1 VSSSVVRSLPRTLVP
16 LVTALALAGAFTALR
31 PVLPAASLLA
41 QEAGTIAGTVNA
53 AGTQEPLVGA
63 QIAVVGGT
71 QRAQSDERGHFR
83 LTGLSGNTGAL
94 VTIEV
99 RRIGYREQRVAARLG
114 DVNLAVQL
122 SVNPTSLEAVV
133 VTGTVGATEKRALG
147 NSVAQINASDVVQTA
162 PIVSMQSLL
171 NGRAPGLVV
180 LPTSGE
186 VGSGSQVRVRGL
198 ASFSLSNNPLL
209 YVDGV
214 RVDNAA
220 ATGPANQSFGS
231 SSISRLNDVN
241 PEDIESIEVL
251 KGPSAATLYGTEASN
266 GVINIITK
274 KGAGGGT
281 RWNLVARQGV
291 NYLQDWRTRFPTNY
305 GIINGGPQAG
315 QVGTVSM
322 DSLIAGNQGQ
332 DIFRNG
338 RHQETELSVS
348 GGIDRLNYYAS
359 GNLLDSQGAEVNN
372 NTRKYSGRL
381 NLNLAPTDKVHISTN
396 VGYVTGPTYLSPQAG
411 FGGHVWTTLLAT
423 PNNYNK
429 ATRHGFHSLL
439 PYQYDQ
445 VYKQW
450 QDLDRLTASVRFEH
464 TPVSWFTH
472 RFTAG
477 TDRTRENDNAFQP
490 RIDSLVYTVG
500 SDALGYRDDV
510 EREVAYRTLDYAA
523 TATWNFRPTIRFQTS
538 AGAQYYYNG
547 TSVVEA
553 FGSVFPTPGLTSVLA
568 TTQSKGQTQDFAE
581 DKTLGIYGQEAI
593 SWRDRLFATVA
604 LRSDDNSA
612 FGANFSRVTY
622 PKYSLSYVISEEPWF
637 HLLGDRL
644 TSLRLRAAYGEAGKA
659 PSTYS
664 ALRTYTAASGPGD
677 SPAVTPQFIGNPNLG
692 PERGKEIE
700 AGFDANAFQDR
711 IGLEFTYYNKK
722 TVDAILNRDIAPSI
736 GFASQEPFNAGAI
749 RNTGIEASLRATAW
763 HSDRLTWDIGL
774 SYASNANTV
783 LDLGIPGQSFVSA
796 GTYVQQH
803 VGYPAFSWFEKRVV
817 GAKLGATGTVIPGS
831 VMCAD
836 TVPGSGGR
844 ESSTATRLCA
854 GADGRY
860 GTPDD
865 APLVYLGRSTPPREG
880 SISTSL
886 TLLGRWHLS
895 TMVDIKNGEKKLDG
909 NTRVRCGIFG
919 RCLLNFVPTDAKTN
933 RDTLDVASMQSNS
946 NLVDFFISNASF
958 AKWRELT
965 LSYDLPARFLHPSNV
980 TRASLS
986 VSGRNLHTWTSYK
999 GFEPEAMFLGGT
1011 RGGNIAWEQT
1021 TLPQLTS
1028 WIVTLNLGF

>member
-1 VSSSVVRSLPRTLVP
+1 MKRCL
-16 LVTALALAGAFTALR
+16 FTR
-31 PVLPAASLLA
+31 AAVHLLA
-41 QEAGTIAGTVNA
+41 ALIALPTLHAQEPGTIAGVVTA
-53 AGTQEPLVGA
+53 SGTAEPVPGALVTL
-63 QIAVVGGT
+63 VGGT
-71 QRAQSDERGHFR
+71 QRTQTDEKGHFR
-83 LTGLSGNTGAL
+83 LTGISGANGTE
-94 VTIEV
+94 VTVAV
-99 RRIGYREQRVAARLG
+99 RRIGYREQRVTARLG
-114 DVNLAVQL
+114 EGNLSVQL

-147 NSVAQINASDVVQTA
+147 NSVAQINASEVVQTA
-162 PIVSMQSLL
+162 PVVSMQSLL

-186 VGSGSQVRVRGL
+186 VGSGSQVRIRGI
-198 ASFSLSNNPLL
+198 ASFSLGNNPLL

-220 ATGPANQSFGS
+220 ATGPANQAFGS

-274 KGAGGGT
+274 KGAGGAP
-281 RWNLVARQGV
+281 RWNFVARQGV
-291 NYLQDWRTRFPTNY
+291 NYLQDWKTRFPTNW
-305 GIINGGPQAG
+305 GVVNGGPDAG
-315 QVGTVSM
+315 QIATVSM
-322 DSLIAGNQGQ
+322 DSLIAGNQGA

-338 RHQETELSVS
+338 RHQETELSVN
-348 GGIDRLNYYAS
+348 GGLDRLNYYAS
-359 GNLLDSQGAEVNN
+359 GNLLDSQGAEPNN
-372 NTRKYSGRL
+372 NTRKYSGRV
-381 NLNLAPTDKVHISTN
+381 NLTIAPTDKIRVSTN
-396 VGYVTGPTYLSPQAG
+396 LGYVTGPTYLSPQAG

-423 PNNYNK
+423 PANYNK
-429 ATRHGFHSLL
+429 PTRHGFHSLL

-450 QDLDRLTASVRFEH
+450 QDLDRFTASVRIEH

-477 TDRTRENDNAFQP
+477 TDRTRESDNAYFP

-500 SDALGYRDDV
+500 SDALGLRDDI
-510 EREVAYRTLDYAA
+510 ERQVAYRTLDYAA
-523 TATWNFRPTIRFQTS
+523 TATWNFRPTLRFSTS

-553 FGSVFPTPGLTSVLA
+553 YGEVFPTPGLTSVFA
-568 TTQSKGQTQDFAE
+568 TTQNRLTTQDFSE
-581 DKTLGIYGQEAI
+581 DKTLGIYGQEEIA
-593 SWRDRLFATVA
+593 WRDRLFATVA

-622 PKYSLSYVISEEPWF
+622 PKYSLSWVVSEEPWF
-637 HLLGDRL
+637 RVPFVGDRL
-644 TSLRLRAAYGEAGKA
+644 TSLRLRGAYGEAGKA

-664 ALRTYTAASGPGD
+664 ALRTYSAASGPGD
-677 SPAVTPQFIGNPNLG
+677 SPAVTPSFIGNPDLG
-692 PERGKEIE
+692 PERGKEYE
-700 AGFDANAFQDR
+700 LGFDLNALQDR
-711 IGLEFTYYNKK
+711 VGLEFTYYNKK
-722 TVDAILNRDIAPSI
+722 TTDAILNRDIAPSI

-749 RNTGIEASLRATAW
+749 RNTGIEASLRGTPW
-763 HSDRLTWDIGL
+763 RSDRLTWDVAL
-774 SYASNANTV
+774 NYASNDNKV
-783 LDLGIPGQSFVSA
+783 LDLGIAGQSFVTA
-796 GTYVQQH
+796 GTYLQQH
-803 VGYPAFSWFEKRVV
+803 VGFPAFAWFEKRVV
-817 GAKLGATGTVIPGS
+817 AAQLDATGKAIPSTVMCDNGKGGS
-831 VMCAD
+831 V
-836 TVPGSGGR
+836 
-844 ESSTATRLCA
+844 LCA

-860 GTPDD
+860 GTADD
-865 APLVYLGRSTPPREG
+865 APLVYLGRSVPPREG
-880 SISTSL
+880 SISTNL
-886 TLLGRWHLS
+886 TFLNRWHVF
-895 TMVDIKNGEKKLDG
+895 TMIDVKNGQKKLDG

-919 RCLLNFVPTDAKTN
+919 RCLLNFIPTDARTH
-933 RDTLDVASMQSNS
+933 RDTLDVVEMQSNS

-965 LSYDLPARFLHPSNV
+965 LSYDLPERLLARANV
-980 TRASLS
+980 SRASIS

-999 GFEPEAMFLGGT
+999 GFEPEAMFLGGS
-1011 RGGNIAWEQT
+1011 RGGNASWEQT